1 MNNSFADS
9 LKLIRTEKGLSQQE
23 LAEKLNVDRSTVAG
37 WETGRRIPD
46 LTFITKISACL
57 GTDVSYLLN
66 AAKETTE
73 TPNIIIVDD
82 ERIILNGEFSILTE
96 TLPQTNVMGFIKP
109 SEAIAYAKENYV
121 AIAFLDIELGRM
133 NGFELCDKL
142 LEANPQTNVV
152 FLTAYPDY
160 SLDAWNT
167 NASGFLTKPLT
178 RKAIL
183 NILPRLRHP
192 LSGVINNDRMD

>member
-1 MNNSFADS
+1 LNNLFADS

-46 LTFITKISACL
+46 LTFITRISECL
-57 GTDVSYLLN
+57 GIDVSYLLN
-66 AAKETTE
+66 AAKETPE
-73 TPNIIIVDD
+73 IPNILVVDD
-82 ERIILNGEFSILTE
+82 ERIILNGEFSILRE
-96 TLPQTNVMGFIKP
+96 TFPGTNVAGFLKP
-109 SEAIAYAKENYV
+109 SEAIDYAKENDV

-142 LEANPQTNVV
+142 LEANPLTNVV

-167 NASGFLTKPLT
+167 KASGFLTKPLT
-178 RKAIL
+178 KKAIL
-183 NILPRLRHP
+183 SILPRLRHP
-192 LSGVINNDRMD
+192 ISGVINND